1 MRELSLDQGFA
12 AEKDKLP
19 LEFSDL
25 EIDPEDPHK
34 ATELP
39 TVKSMTRL

>member
-1 MRELSLDQGFA
+1 MRQVSIEQKVD

-25 EIDPEDPHK
+25 EIE
-34 ATELP
+34 
-39 TVKSMTRL
+39 S